1 MRRSALV
8 FSCSVLACSAALA
21 LALQAVT
28 GAGRATAAEP
38 APSKAKPGEA
48 IAVCDIIN
56 VVERLMDSDR
66 YKPAR
71 DEAGAASEKA
81 IADFRARA
89 QAAED
94 ALRGMD
100 EKAEGFEA
108 ARREYQLAGMALQRE
123 GQRLAQEMDALT
135 TKQLGE
141 AYGVVRA
148 SAEAVADQLGYSY
161 VIASRPADKP
171 LDAADTAAVVRAMLA
186 RPVIRFPEGADIT
199 ADVKQDL
206 KID

>member
-1 MRRSALV
+1 MPRTTTPAI
-8 FSCSVLACSAALA
+8 LAILAIAATAALIA
-21 LALQAVT
+21 R
-28 GAGRATAAEP
+28 GAGPRATAAEQ
-38 APSKAKPGEA
+38 AGKAAQTQP
-48 IAVCDIIN
+48 IAVCDVIN
-56 VVERLMDSDR
+56 VVERLMDSER

-81 IADFRARA
+81 IAEFRDRA
-89 QAAED
+89 QAAEA

-100 EKAEGFEA
+100 EKAEGYEA

-135 TKQLGE
+135 TTQLME

-148 SAEAVADQLGYSY
+148 SADAVAEQLGFAY
-161 VIASRPADKP
+161 VIASRPGDKP
-171 LDAADTAAVVRAMLA
+171 LDATDTAAVVRAMLA
-186 RPVIRFPEGADIT
+186 RPVIRAPEGVDIT